1 MAMLSRYSKLQI
13 AQVKRTNEEIEARAT
28 KQSSIVLRNQ
38 FTQAKT
44 STQYQTE
51 YNRIRN
57 HLSGT
62 LIPHQTVEIVK
73 RRKKELEKLGARAM
87 D

>member
-1 MAMLSRYSKLQI
+1 MLNRYSNMQQ
-13 AQVKRTNEEIEARAT
+13 AQVKLINDEIESRAT

-44 STQYQTE
+44 SKMYQTE
-51 YNRIRN
+51 YNRIKN

-73 RRKKELEKLGARAM
+73 RRKKELYKLGARGI

>member
-1 MAMLSRYSKLQI
+1 MAMLNRYSKMQQ
-13 AQVKRTNEEIEARAT
+13 AQVKRINDEIEARAT
-28 KQSSIVLRNQ
+28 KQSSIILKNQ
-38 FTQAKT
+38 ITPAET
-44 STQYQTE
+44 SKMYQTE
-51 YNRIRN
+51 YNRIKN

-73 RRKKELEKLGARAM
+73 RRKKELEKLGARAI

>member
-1 MAMLSRYSKLQI
+1 MAMLNRYSKMQQ
-13 AQVKRTNEEIEARAT
+13 AQVKRINEEVEARAT

-38 FTQAKT
+38 FTQAKA
-44 STQYQTE
+44 SKMYQTE

-62 LIPHQTVEIVK
+62 LIPHKTVEIVK
-73 RRKKELEKLGARAM
+73 RRKKELEKLGAGAM

>member
-1 MAMLSRYSKLQI
+1 MAMLNRYSKMKQE
-13 AQVKRTNEEIEARAT
+13 QVKRINDEIEARAT
-28 KQSSIVLRNQ
+28 KASSITLRNQ

-44 STQYQTE
+44 SKLYQTE
-51 YNRIRN
+51 YNRIKN

-62 LIPHQTVEIVK
+62 LISHQTVEIVK
-73 RRKKELEKLGARAM
+73 RRKKDLGRLGARAM

>member
-1 MAMLSRYSKLQI
+1 MAMLNRYSKMQQ
-13 AQVKRTNEEIEARAT
+13 AQVKRINDEIEARAT
-28 KQSSIVLRNQ
+28 KQSSRVLRNQ

-44 STQYQTE
+44 SKMYQTE
-51 YNRIRN
+51 YNQIKK

-62 LIPHQTVEIVK
+62 LIPHKTVEIVK
-73 RRKKELEKLGARAM
+73 TRKKELEKLGARAI

>member
-1 MAMLSRYSKLQI
+1 MARLNRYSKMQQ
-13 AQVKRTNEEIEARAT
+13 AQVKLINDEIEARAT

-44 STQYQTE
+44 SNMYQTE
-51 YNRIRN
+51 YNRINN

-62 LIPHQTVEIVK
+62 LIPHKTVEIVK
-73 RRKKELEKLGARAM
+73 RRKKELEKLGARGI

>member
-1 MAMLSRYSKLQI
+1 MAMLNRYSKMQQE
-13 AQVKRTNEEIEARAT
+13 QVKRINEEIEARAT

-38 FTQAKT
+38 FTQAKQ
-44 STQYQTE
+44 SKMYQTE
-51 YNRIRN
+51 YNRIKN

-87 D
+87 Y

>member
-1 MAMLSRYSKLQI
+1 MLNRYSNMQQ
-13 AQVKRTNEEIEARAT
+13 AQVKLINDEIESRAT

-44 STQYQTE
+44 SKMYQTE
-51 YNRIRN
+51 YNRIKN

-73 RRKKELEKLGARAM
+73 RKKKELEKLGARGI